1 MRGCFA
7 VGGCFALCLLRRGC
21 LVWLDVYEV
30 RSSRGMAGAR
40 FFRGKA
46 GPKLPT
52 VITREFATITLYR
65 TVKAFGPVVAI
76 SAEST
81 LILGTLPF
89 SSMSELCRRS
99 VFLI

>member
-1 MRGCFA
+1 
-7 VGGCFALCLLRRGC
+7 
-21 LVWLDVYEV
+21 V

-52 VITREFATITLYR
+52 VITRESATITLYR
-65 TVKAFGPVVAI
+65 TVKEFGPVAAI
-76 SAEST
+76 PTEAT

-89 SSMSELCRRS
+89 SSMSESCRLS
-99 VFLI
+99 AFPI